1 MLPETN
7 QSAENIL
14 CFFLLQ
20 YIKTH
25 YLLSLSDQD
34 RTKLDY
40 LAFVLLLAK
49 EVESFQTFKWIYDN
63 MFESGITSKLYDNF
77 V

>member
-7 QSAENIL
+7 QSAENIF

-34 RTKLDY
+34 CTKLDY
-40 LAFVLLLAK
+40 IAFVLLLAK

-63 MFESGITSKLYDNF
+63 MFQSDIVGHRI